1 MEVEL
6 KSHWQEVQVELL
18 KHLDGYKLKTVNDE
32 VGYVD
37 YVAEKDDDERKLLRV
52 IVGPK
57 FRASKA
63 FVKTIEDTL
72 EKVDE
77 GDYGEATLM
86 AKNFTSASKRIVTRE
101 DILVLISPDQLHFS
115 ITEIFRAIQDLT
127 MELCK
132 EICGIIPKTEE
143 DCKGYENGE
152 YRCQVRRVSDEADF
166 HFKMGWLHLLMND
179 FSRLI
184 EIQRENVR

>member
-1 MEVEL
+1 M
-6 KSHWQEVQVELL
+6 WQEVQVKLL

-32 VGYVD
+32 ICYVD
-37 YVAEKDDDERKLLRV
+37 YIAETEDDERKLLRV

-63 FVKTIEDTL
+63 FVKTIEYTL
-72 EKVDE
+72 EKVDKS
-77 GDYGEATLM
+77 DYGEATLM
-86 AKNFTSASKRIVTRE
+86 AKSFTSATKMIVKNEETFT
-101 DILVLISPDQLHFS
+101 LISPDQLHFS
-115 ITEIFRAIQDLT
+115 VTEIFRVIQDLT

-132 EICGIIPKTEE
+132 EMCGILPKTVE
-143 DCKGYENGE
+143 DCKCYKDGE
-152 YRCQVRRVSDEADF
+152 YRCRVRRVSDDADF

-184 EIQRENVR
+184 EIKREKAR